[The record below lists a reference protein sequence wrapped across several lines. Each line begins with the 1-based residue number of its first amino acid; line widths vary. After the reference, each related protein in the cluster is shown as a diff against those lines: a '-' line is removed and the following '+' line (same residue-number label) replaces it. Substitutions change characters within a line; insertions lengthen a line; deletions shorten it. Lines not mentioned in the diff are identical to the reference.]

1 MEYTEEL
8 KYIQEKISELRIR
21 TELSRKPSQ
30 VKFLKKYKEF
40 VNPAKTNIFKI
51 KGNL

>member
-8 KYIQEKISELRIR
+8 KYIQEEISGLRIR

-30 VKFLKKYKEF
+30 VKFIYKYKEL
-40 VNPAKTNIFKI
+40 VKLAKTNIFRT
-51 KGNL
+51 KGNF